1 MISTVWISLYSKSGG
16 IMILCEHAHLTPLS
30 TVNNT
35 WAQVYILNFP
45 AILTSHTKIIQ
56 NVLFI
61 FCLCKHNDNYS
72 SAWQQN
78 VGYESCVFCNK
89 LLLLSHSFT
98 YVMIFFFFFYMRV
111 NFSLFQTFLARKH
124 EGQRFVWHSR
134 SPLLLPLTFGADGG
148 LPKPVLSLL
157 HLHTWL
163 AHICKILNAI

>member
-1 MISTVWISLYSKSGG
+1 MGDSSVISSVWISLYSKSGG

-98 YVMIFFFFFYMRV
+98 YVMIFFFFFTWE
-111 NFSLFQTFLARKH
+111 STFLFFKH
-124 EGQRFVWHSR
+124 SWLVNTKVSVLCDTAAALCCCPWPLVLMEGYQN
-134 SPLLLPLTFGADGG
+134 
-148 LPKPVLSLL
+148 LSFLCY
-157 HLHTWL
+157 TY
-163 AHICKILNAI
+163 ILD